1 MRTNPHEPVDF
12 RRALFPAL
20 VDNPVYQQVSQTRCP
35 ILP

>member
-1 MRTNPHEPVDF
+1 MRTNPRGLVDF

-20 VDNPVYQQVSQTRCP
+20 VDNPVYQQVSQIQCP